1 MQKPIVTEGKKIVL
15 FDGVCNLCDSAV
27 QMIIKNDKK
36 DVFRFVAQQEPKGQ
50 EIMRYLGIDALKTD
64 SIILYEPNVA
74 YFIKAEAVME
84 IARDLSGGLHY
95 IRLFSWLP
103 NGLANLVYDFVAKNR
118 YQWYGKKESCMMPTP
133 EIKQKFL

>member
-1 MQKPIVTEGKKIVL
+1 MQKPIVPEGKKIVL

-84 IARDLSGGLHY
+84 IARDLSGGLYY